1 MKQKRKR
8 TKRTKVSNQDDAP
21 LSARDFLLWVDRVLA
36 KPINPKGIQ
45 THKKTDYIKREYFP
59 QSSK

>member
-36 KPINPKGIQ
+36 KPINPKGIIKG
-45 THKKTDYIKREYFP
+45 KKTNWIKKKDFNP
-59 QSSK
+59 NN